1 MIINKDTLELNR
13 KIFARNFIRNFLK
26 TESSS
31 GLLLIIF
38 SILAIILSNSD
49 YSNYYY
55 SLKNTYLAIE
65 FDNFLLKETIHHWV
79 NDGLMAIFFL
89 VIGLELKR
97 EMINGQL
104 SSVSKVMLP
113 GIAAVGGMV
122 APALVY
128 LFINYEEPLAT
139 SGWAIPTATDIAF
152 SLAVLAVLGN
162 RVPVSLKIFLLSLAI
177 IDDLGAVL
185 VIAIYYTSEIS
196 YTYLLYASGV
206 FILLMIL
213 NLLSVRIISIYI
225 FGGIFLWYFILHS
238 GIHTTIAGVILA
250 ATIPFSVKKSNHSP
264 LRYLEEKLHTFS
276 GFIILPLFA
285 FFNADI
291 DLASINVSSL
301 GNPVP
306 LGIMLG
312 LLIGKPIGISVLT
325 YLSVKTKICNLP
337 SNITMYD
344 IIGVS
349 FLCGIGFTMS
359 LFINTLAFDQ
369 SVSAVYF
376 GQEYSKTG
384 IFFGSILS
392 GIIGYIILKVRLKT
406 EENITKEKEPN
417 ANKE

>member
-1 MIINKDTLELNR
+1 MIINKDTLELNP

-104 SSVSKVMLP
+104 SSLSKVMLP

>member
-1 MIINKDTLELNR
+1 MIINKDTLELNP
-13 KIFARNFIRNFLK
+13 KIFGRDFIRNFLK

-312 LLIGKPIGISVLT
+312 LLIGKPIGISILT

>member
-1 MIINKDTLELNR
+1 MIINKDTLELNPN
-13 KIFARNFIRNFLK
+13 IFGRNFIRNFLK

-104 SSVSKVMLP
+104 SSLSKVMLP

>member
-1 MIINKDTLELNR
+1 MIINKDTLELNP